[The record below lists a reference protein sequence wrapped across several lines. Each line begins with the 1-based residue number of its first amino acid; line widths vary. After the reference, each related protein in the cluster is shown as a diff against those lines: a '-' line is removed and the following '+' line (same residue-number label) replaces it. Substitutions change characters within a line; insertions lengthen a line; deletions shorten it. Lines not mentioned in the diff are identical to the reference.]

1 MIILTVANTI
11 LQFVKLVNLVRDME
25 IFANNGTKIEFTLV
39 LKMQLI
45 LVFLTFFQNLE
56 LVLIQKN
63 AELK

>member
-25 IFANNGTKIEFTLV
+25 IFANNGTKIEFILV